1 MKRGKNVIRQPIVG
15 QGAHAPE
22 DEDLGLV
29 IGTAVCPHC
38 GAPRKDAVQYHKALT
53 NGARPWLV
61 SWRCGSSVLLGSGR
75 PLLNLSHRCTQVDM

>member
-1 MKRGKNVIRQPIVG
+1 MIRQPIVG
-15 QGAHAPE
+15 EHEHELEAEALELKIPTEQ
-22 DEDLGLV
+22 
-29 IGTAVCPHC
+29 CPHC
-38 GAPRKDAVQYHKALT
+38 GAPRKDAVQYHKAQT